1 MKPNATQVTNERLY
15 QEFNSVVAET
25 EQLLKSV
32 ATAGG
37 EKAGALKANVEQ
49 GLAAAADRLEQIR
62 LEALRQANVAA
73 RATDAYVREN
83 PWRAIGIVA
92 AVSATAGIVA
102 GLLIARR

>member
-1 MKPNATQVTNERLY
+1 MKPNSSPVTNEALY
-15 QEFNSVVAET
+15 QEFNTVVAET

-37 EKAGALKANVEQ
+37 EKAGELKAGVEQ
-49 GLAAAADRLEQIR
+49 SLAAAGERLEQIR
-62 LEALRQANVAA
+62 LEALRQANVAT
-73 RATDAYVREN
+73 RATDEYVREN